1 MFARKQGKQP
11 KQWEVSW
18 EEQNN
23 MEKKRQLRL
32 RRRRRIRATIK
43 GTSARPRLAV
53 FRSNTALY
61 AQLVDDT
68 KGITLASANVNKK
81 NREAALAL
89 AGEIVQKAKEKK
101 LTTVVFDRGGF
112 RYHGVIQ
119 TFADAVREGGLT
131 F

>member
-1 MFARKQGKQP
+1 
-11 KQWEVSW
+11 
-18 EEQNN
+18 

-43 GTSARPRLAV
+43 GTHERPRLAV

-68 KGITLASANVNKK
+68 KGITLASASVNKK

-89 AGEIVQKAKEKK
+89 AREIVQKAKEKK